1 MSLLKNAFLVFL
13 VIFLSSSLIR
23 NIFDY
28 QKKID
33 FYKKYQN
40 ELAQEKKKKLS
51 LQTEVLKKTDPYELE
66 KTIRDKLNLSKSDEM
81 SVILPKPSPTQTQ
94 ISPTPLANWQ
104 QWRDLFWQIH

>member
-1 MSLLKNAFLVFL
+1 MGFLKNIFLVFL

-33 FYKKYQN
+33 FYKKYQT
-40 ELAQEKKKKLS
+40 ELSQEKKKKLS

-66 KTIRDKLNLSKSDEM
+66 KTIRDKLNLSKPDEL
-81 SVILPKPSPTQTQ
+81 SVLIPQPTPAPTK
-94 ISPTPLANWQ
+94 ITPTPLANWQ
-104 QWRDLFWQIH
+104 QWKNLFW

>member
-1 MSLLKNAFLVFL
+1 MGFLKNVFLIFL

-33 FYKKYQN
+33 FYKKYQT
-40 ELAQEKKKKLS
+40 ELALEKKKKLS

-66 KTIRDKLNLSKSDEM
+66 KTIRDKLNLSRPDEL
-81 SVILPKPSPTQTQ
+81 SVILPQPSPR
-94 ISPTPLANWQ
+94 PTIINPPPLPNW
-104 QWRDLFWQIH
+104 

>member
-1 MSLLKNAFLVFL
+1 MSFLKNVFLVFL

-33 FYKKYQN
+33 FYKKYQD
-40 ELAQEKKKKLS
+40 ELALEKKKKLS

-66 KTIRDKLNLSKSDEM
+66 KTIRDKLNLSKSDEL
-81 SVILPKPSPTQTQ
+81 SVLLPKPSP
-94 ISPTPLANWQ
+94 SPTKVVPAPLAPWQ
-104 QWRDLFWQIH
+104 QWRDLFW